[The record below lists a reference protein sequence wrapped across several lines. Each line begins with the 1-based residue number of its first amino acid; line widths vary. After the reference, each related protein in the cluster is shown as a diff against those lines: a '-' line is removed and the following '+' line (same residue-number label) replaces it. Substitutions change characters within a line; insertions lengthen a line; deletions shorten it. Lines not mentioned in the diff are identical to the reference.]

1 MGSSASMGA
10 LELDISAA
18 LNMGDSASVGATAS
32 SSGDSGLATVPTPLL
47 RSHTDGAGT
56 SVSASVAALPVTS
69 SSATGR
75 RARGNRRR
83 QVQDNACTDDR
94 GHSAW
99 EGAPTAGTSTPQKMS
114 GRPAGLPP
122 RASRRRRRSRRN
134 VMGTEASSSRDS
146 ADADDERDC
155 EGAATEER
163 GSSRTAGSADELVPD
178 ELGPAPAIKTAS
190 PTRRKRTLGLSAS
203 GASYSS
209 FPYQIVPALS
219 PVPADVLAA
228 GDDVA
233 AAQAEQQRQA
243 EEAMHERS
251 ERLHDAEAQLRK
263 AVDEAHR
270 LRTSHEVLLE
280 RMKASKLGNEALRTE
295 QRTLEETLKNLQ
307 EQRRKKEVELAST
320 MSKIETLDSDT
331 TKAEAEFAD
340 ARRKLRN
347 NLEAGAKLSREAE
360 DVTMQL
366 KQEEEQR
373 RRDRDKL
380 EHSRA
385 QVLELERLSVKLRE
399 DHKKFKIDVAT
410 LRQSVNV
417 ERHALENA
425 SNQMREARDLK
436 KNMRQRLAE
445 VKSSLLQHL
454 RAGSAGTDKVD
465 LEHLPHELRLDLERE
480 SGDEMDSSSV
490 DEYENDF
497 MPEDEADA
505 NVFGDVS
512 APVASTSRVVART
525 TRVMS
530 SSVDDGVDLSYS
542 NFDPSV
548 FTRAGDT
555 VTGIT
560 PREELDPDP
569 ISM

>member
-1 MGSSASMGA
+1 MGA
-10 LELDISAA
+10 
-18 LNMGDSASVGATAS
+18 
-32 SSGDSGLATVPTPLL
+32 
-47 RSHTDGAGT
+47 
-56 SVSASVAALPVTS
+56 
-69 SSATGR
+69 
-75 RARGNRRR
+75 
-83 QVQDNACTDDR
+83 
-94 GHSAW
+94 
-99 EGAPTAGTSTPQKMS
+99 
-114 GRPAGLPP
+114 
-122 RASRRRRRSRRN
+122 
-134 VMGTEASSSRDS
+134 EASSSRDS

-155 EGAATEER
+155 ERGAVVDER
-163 GSSRTAGSADELVPD
+163 GGSRTTGAGVELEPTLAV
-178 ELGPAPAIKTAS
+178 KTAS
-190 PTRRKRTLGLSAS
+190 PTRRKRTLGVSAS

-209 FPYQIVPALS
+209 FSYQMLPALP

-228 GDDVA
+228 GGDLE

-251 ERLHDAEAQLRK
+251 ERLQDAEAQLRK
-263 AVDEAHR
+263 AVNEAHR

-307 EQRRKKEVELAST
+307 EQRRKKEAELAST
-320 MSKIETLDSDT
+320 VTKIEALNGDT
-331 TKAEAEFAD
+331 RKAEADFAD

-360 DVTMQL
+360 EVTMQL

-373 RRDRDKL
+373 RRDHGKL
-380 EHSRA
+380 ERNRT

-399 DHKKFKIDVAT
+399 DHKKFKIDVAA

-417 ERHALENA
+417 ERHALESA

-454 RAGSAGTDKVD
+454 RAGKVGNGKGD
-465 LEHLPHELRLDLERE
+465 FGHLPLELRRELERE

-497 MPEDEADA
+497 EGEADDG
-505 NVFGDVS
+505 VFGDGS
-512 APVASTSRVVART
+512 APVASTSRGVART
-525 TRVMS
+525 VRAAS
-530 SSVDDGVDLSYS
+530 STAGDGVDLSYS

-548 FTRAGDT
+548 FTQAGDT

-569 ISM
+569 ISA